1 MLFVILNGIL
11 LSLSLCLDLGM
22 VNTAIINRGMR
33 DGAPTALM
41 IGLGSCFGDLI
52 YAALSAFGL
61 AAVFT
66 ALPVRWALWIG
77 GGAILLWMTWNM
89 ARLAWRDY
97 QVQRFAA
104 DGAAQD
110 IVSGS
115 RAGRYRGKDF
125 FSGMGM
131 ALASP
136 TALLWFAAIGGTIIA
151 QSTDGSHLM
160 VAVFL
165 SGFFIGGV
173 IWTLFLAGMIKYGRQ
188 ALRGRI
194 TFYCYVISALLFAYF
209 AVQVIYNGYH
219 SLLVPL
225 ALPD

>member
-1 MLFVILNGIL
+1 MLFVIFNGIL

-33 DGAPTALM
+33 DGARTAFM

-61 AAVFT
+61 AVVFT

-89 ARLAWRDY
+89 ARMAWRDY
-97 QVQRFAA
+97 QVRRFSA
-104 DGAAQD
+104 DGMTQD
-110 IVSGS
+110 AESDVRTGRFRGQDFLSGI
-115 RAGRYRGKDF
+115 
-125 FSGMGM
+125 GM

-160 VAVFL
+160 IAMFL
-165 SGFFIGGV
+165 SGFFIGGL

-219 SLLVPL
+219 SLLVPM
-225 ALPD
+225 ALSE

>member
-1 MLFVILNGIL
+1 MLLVVFNGIL

-33 DGAPTALM
+33 DGARAAFM
-41 IGLGSCFGDLI
+41 IGLGSCFGDLV

-61 AAVFT
+61 AVIFT
-66 ALPVRWALWIG
+66 ATPIRWLLWIG

-97 QVQRFAA
+97 QTGRVLSADAASATSSTEVSRRF
-104 DGAAQD
+104 
-110 IVSGS
+110 
-115 RAGRYRGKDF
+115 RGYDF
-125 FSGMGM
+125 FSGVGM

-136 TALLWFAAIGGTIIA
+136 TALLWFAAIGGSIIA

-160 VAVFL
+160 ISPFL
-165 SGFFIGGV
+165 GGFFVGGML
-173 IWTLFLAGMIKYGRQ
+173 WTLFLTGMIKFGREQ
-188 ALRGRI
+188 SQGRI

-209 AVQVIYNGYH
+209 AVQVIYHGYH
-219 SLLVPL
+219 SLL
-225 ALPD
+225 LPMTTAN